1 MGSDFGK
8 EICVSQIVARDVE
21 FPPERRGCPDG
32 TGRGGCPYPAIAQDE
47 GPGREGLHNVYP
59 GLTFLASDRRDL
71 SDL

>member
-1 MGSDFGK
+1 MGSDLEK
-8 EICVSQIVARDVE
+8 KSVS
-21 FPPERRGCPDG
+21 RRLSHEMWSSTREEGVPDG